1 MILKSIKSKPI
12 SRGLFHLIAGLFF
25 PISALFVTKIIILI
39 SLSTITAVF
48 VSLDLLRFR
57 YPGLATWAFRTFRI
71 FLRNS
76 EKSQLTG
83 ASYLLVASLISFL
96 AFPRDIA
103 VLSLCFLAVGDP
115 LASMIGS
122 QIGKIKIFDKTLEGT
137 LVCFTACL
145 VSGLILLNF
154 SINISWLLIIVGSFV
169 ATLAEFMPLRINDNI
184 LIPLSAGTVMLAVH
198 SVIA

>member
-1 MILKSIKSKPI
+1 LKSIKSNPV

-25 PISALFVTKIIILI
+25 PILALSVTKSIILI
-39 SLSTITAVF
+39 ALGTITAVF

-57 YPGLATWAFRTFRI
+57 YPGLTTWAFRTFHM
-71 FLRNS
+71 FLRNT

-96 AFPRDIA
+96 VFPRDIA

-115 LASMIGS
+115 LASMAGS
-122 QIGKIKIFDKTLEGT
+122 QIGKIKIFGKTLEGT

-145 VSGLILLNF
+145 VSGLILLKF
-154 SINISWLLIIVGSFV
+154 SIHISWLLIILGAFV
-169 ATLAEFMPLRINDNI
+169 ATLAELVPLRINDNI
-184 LIPLSAGTVMLAVH
+184 LIPLSAGAVMLAVQ